1 MPGYHTQSSV
11 VIHTDDIKDSW
22 LDIQSRAD
30 CSYFQSWGWIET
42 WLDQIAIEL
51 RPLVVKVWSDD
62 RLVGIGL
69 FVSRDVKRRVFIR
82 SHAMYLNEYP
92 FDGLNMVIEYNG
104 LLVERGL
111 EEVVYIET
119 VGHLLKHYKH
129 HDEFHFGAI
138 LDKPDFDILE
148 KCAIGN
154 FKFVVNEHS
163 KCWQVDL
170 EKFEAGQESYIAS
183 LSKNSRGQIRRSLRL
198 YEIESPVS
206 LKEAETVTEALEFFE
221 SMKGFHTKRWR
232 SKGKSGSYANPA
244 SVNFHRALIRKRFE
258 FGEVQ
263 MIRVTNSQGDIAY
276 LLNYIWQRRVYS
288 IQMGFNYQED
298 KRLKPGYVA
307 HTLAI
312 VHNKEKG
319 MAVYD
324 FMHGYA
330 RYKKSL
336 GFCRESLYWVILQIP
351 QPKFFAENLAV
362 AAVRRL
368 RELSLRS

>member
-1 MPGYHTQSSV
+1 MPDYRTQSSV
-11 VIHTDDIKDSW
+11 VKHVDDIKEAW

-30 CSYFQSWGWIET
+30 CSYFQSWGWIQT
-42 WLDQIAIEL
+42 WLEQVAIGFH
-51 RPLVVKVWSDD
+51 PQVVKVWSDD

-104 LLVERGL
+104 VLAERGL
-111 EEVVYIET
+111 EKIVYIET
-119 VGHLLKHYKH
+119 VGHLLKHCKQY
-129 HDEFHFGAI
+129 DEFHFGAI
-138 LDKPDFDILE
+138 LDTPDFDILK
-148 KCAIGN
+148 KCATGN
-154 FKFVVNEHS
+154 FKFVINEHS

-170 EKFEAGQESYIAS
+170 EKLEPGLESYIAS

-198 YEIESPVS
+198 YEIESPVT

-221 SMKGFHTKRWR
+221 SMKGFHTKRWQ
-232 SKGKSGSYANPA
+232 SKGMSGSYANPA
-244 SVNFHRALIRKRFE
+244 IVNFHRTLIQRRFE

-276 LLNYIWQRRVYS
+276 LLNFIWQRRVYS

-312 VHNKEKG
+312 VHNREKG

-336 GFCRESLYWVILQIP
+336 GYCRESLYWVALQMP
-351 QPKFFAENLAV
+351 RPKFFTENLAL
-362 AAVRRL
+362 ATVRRL
-368 RELSLRS
+368 RGIS